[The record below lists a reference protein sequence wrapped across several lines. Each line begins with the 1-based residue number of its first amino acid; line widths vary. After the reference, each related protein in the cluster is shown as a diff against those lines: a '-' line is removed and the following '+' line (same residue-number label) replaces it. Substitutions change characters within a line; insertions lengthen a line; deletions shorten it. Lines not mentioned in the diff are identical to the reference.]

1 MHTVEL
7 TEFGMD
13 TLSSED
19 EDQLLISWLAM
30 IGMLTMY
37 WTPVERHIDQCVH
50 LLHLRSVD
58 RENKKKPTRLG
69 SKLEFIRNN
78 LPAALMD
85 AQELKNLVRQTNLTV
100 KIRDVLVH
108 GVLNAYDQERIEV
121 GKVKGRTDEHLIE
134 NFTIDRSRLE
144 RSVKALSSLQ
154 EQWHS
159 IAWILTERAAKV

>member
-1 MHTVEL
+1 MNA
-7 TEFGMD
+7 
-13 TLSSED
+13 LSFKD

-50 LLHLRSVD
+50 LLRLRFGD
-58 RENKKKPTRLG
+58 KKNRNQRF
-69 SKLEFIRNN
+69 SKLEYIENN
-78 LPAALMD
+78 LPATLMG
-85 AQELKNLVRQTNLTV
+85 AQELRNLVRQTKLTM
-100 KIRDVLVH
+100 KTRNVLVH

-121 GKVKGRTDEHLIE
+121 GKVNGQADEHLIE
-134 NFTIDRSRLE
+134 NFTIDRNRLE

-159 IAWILTERAAKV
+159 IAWALTERAAKI